1 MFKKEKINF
10 ASKVVKKVSTFNG
23 FILCRHTC
31 ISAVDLAEIRAN
43 LRTVGGQVQMGSNR
57 VLHKGFEV
65 AKSKGELQYDF
76 AKLLQGMTGAS
87 ALIFFNEDMLRVLAS
102 VREAVKKYA
111 RNIEIVGVQCEDKA
125 LDINR
130 IDNISSYKSTG
141 DVFQGIYT
149 FLTVPMSGLV
159 MFAKAYYNKMIEEGT
174 NMITKNE
181 IGKTEDL
188 ISSLIGDD
196 VSKEVKELLS
206 KTFQLQQLELL
217 SYVEG
222 IQKVCQHFN
231 VSVGFAAPA
240 QASGTAAD
248 SEEEVV
254 KKDYKLKVT
263 NVDSANKLRAVAAL
277 QSMYK
282 EHGTG
287 NSNIDK
293 MIDAA
298 KLISLD
304 TVFDLKP
311 LTSEVAD
318 SLISTL
324 QEFGVVV
331 TKI

>member
-1 MFKKEKINF
+1 
-10 ASKVVKKVSTFNG
+10 
-23 FILCRHTC
+23 
-31 ISAVDLAEIRAN
+31 
-43 LRTVGGQVQMGSNR
+43 
-57 VLHKGFEV
+57 
-65 AKSKGELQYDF
+65 
-76 AKLLQGMTGAS
+76 
-87 ALIFFNEDMLRVLAS
+87 
-102 VREAVKKYA
+102 
-111 RNIEIVGVQCEDKA
+111 
-125 LDINR
+125 
-130 IDNISSYKSTG
+130 
-141 DVFQGIYT
+141 
-149 FLTVPMSGLV
+149 
-159 MFAKAYYNKMIEEGT
+159 
-174 NMITKNE
+174 
-181 IGKTEDL
+181 
-188 ISSLIGDD
+188 
-196 VSKEVKELLS
+196 
-206 KTFQLQQLELL
+206 
-217 SYVEG
+217 
-222 IQKVCQHFN
+222 

-254 KKDYKLKVT
+254 KKDYKLKVI